1 LDLVG
6 AGLGDVAVDGL
17 QRLLVLVEPV
27 LHRGQVEHHGVV
39 VVVVQAV
46 GGERVLEEGH
56 GPGVVVVGAG
66 GVAGEQPG
74 EGLLVGV
81 GVGIGADLLGQR
93 NGGRVVFLLE
103 RVLDLAQLLDPV
115 AGRLGLG
122 LLAGGLGVQLLLLL
136 GLAGVG

>member
-1 LDLVG
+1 
-6 AGLGDVAVDGL
+6 
-17 QRLLVLVEPV
+17 
-27 LHRGQVEHHGVV
+27 HGVV

-46 GGERVLEEGH
+46 GGERVLEERH
-56 GPGVVVVGAG
+56 RLRVVVAGAG

-93 NGGRVVFLLE
+93 DGGRVVFLLE

-115 AGRLGLG
+115 AGRPGLG
-122 LLAGGLGVQLLLLL
+122 LLAGCLGVQLLLLL
-136 GLAGVG
+136 GLAGVGLGAGGIALGAHALATGAVVLDRKSVV